1 MNNEPESRPSPAESG
16 ESAGAAKTAK
26 VTAAVPGPGRVVPDK
41 AVPNKAVPN
50 KVATELSA
58 QGAAPLLKRSRR
70 QKRRR
75 TKYVLRALLG
85 VFLLLIGYVAV
96 TMYPYITG
104 PGTDPLN
111 ARVAEWAR
119 DHGLSRVVTW
129 LENENYTAPPTG
141 GKLSPS
147 QLALLKSKS
156 QGGPQKQGQASTTGA
171 NGETAAKAPA
181 GPPPDLPT
189 NITPL
194 AAGQVPG
201 EGVWQPAVMSASGV
215 PIVETAAL
223 RPDREHTSA
232 LAYVA
237 WLNQKALSFSLH
249 PGYQQPGGSWSTP
262 DELTQDQR
270 PGLVATWNGGFK
282 VRPDDALGGFY
293 AEGQTAVSL
302 VSGRAAEV
310 FYTDGSMK
318 VGLWGRDESMQSNV
332 AAVRENLNL
341 LVDNGQVTVGQYDGS
356 GAQWGYTIMGWYYIA
371 RSGVG
376 MTANGDIVY
385 VSGSELSVY
394 TLAQLLKAAGATY
407 GMELDINPSW
417 VSFMTYNGIADPA
430 DPTPTKLWD
439 FAQPANRYFEPS
451 DRDFVA
457 VHAR

>member
-1 MNNEPESRPSPAESG
+1 MNNEPESGPSPAAG
-16 ESAGAAKTAK
+16 EEGAARGD
-26 VTAAVPGPGRVVPDK
+26 AASRPKRGR
-41 AVPNKAVPN
+41 
-50 KVATELSA
+50 
-58 QGAAPLLKRSRR
+58 RR
-70 QKRRR
+70 KRRR
-75 TKYVLRALLG
+75 TRYALRALLG
-85 VFLLLIGYVAV
+85 VFLLVSGYVVV

-129 LENENYTAPPTG
+129 LENEDYTPPPTG
-141 GKLSPS
+141 GNLSPS
-147 QLALLKSKS
+147 QLALLESKS
-156 QGGPQKQGQASTTGA
+156 QSGQRGQGQAPKAGRSP
-171 NGETAAKAPA
+171 AA
-181 GPPPDLPT
+181 PPDLPA
-189 NITPL
+189 NIAPL
-194 AAGQVPG
+194 AAGQIPG
-201 EGVWQPAVMSASGV
+201 EGVWQPAVLNASGV

-237 WLNQKALSFSLH
+237 WLNQKALSFTLH

-262 DELTQDQR
+262 DQLTQDQR

-282 VRPDDALGGFY
+282 VDPDDALGGFY
-293 AEGQTAVSL
+293 AEGRTAVPL

-310 FYTDGSMK
+310 FYADGSMK
-318 VGLWGRDESMQSNV
+318 IGLWGRDESMQPTV
-332 AAVRENLNL
+332 TAVRENLNL
-341 LVDNGQVTVGQYDGS
+341 LVDGGQVTVGQYDGS

-385 VSGSELSVY
+385 ASGSELSVY
-394 TLAQLLKAAGATY
+394 TLAQLLKAAGAVY
-407 GMELDINPSW
+407 AMELDINPSW
-417 VSFMTYNGIADPA
+417 VSFMTYNGIANPA
-430 DPTPTKLWD
+430 DPAPMKLWD
-439 FAQPANRYFEPS
+439 FNQPANRYFEPS